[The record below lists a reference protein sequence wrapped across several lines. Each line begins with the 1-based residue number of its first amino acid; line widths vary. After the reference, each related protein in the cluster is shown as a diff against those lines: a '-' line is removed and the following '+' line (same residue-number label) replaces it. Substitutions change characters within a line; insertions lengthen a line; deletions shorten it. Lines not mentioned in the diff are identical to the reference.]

1 MKKQIKPTNNEINE
15 KLKDLVI
22 TKIDAGL
29 PSNLKISVGSQG
41 VLTKEEM
48 IQHVK
53 KGDKQGRQ
61 IIDMHLNFMKALTS
75 GEIMRE
81 INSI

>member
-1 MKKQIKPTNNEINE
+1 MEKQQNSAEINE
-15 KLKDLVI
+15 KLRELVV
-22 TKIDAGL
+22 TKIEAGL

-41 VLTKEEM
+41 VLSKEEM

-53 KGDKQGRQ
+53 KGDKEGRQ
-61 IIDMHLNFMKALTS
+61 IIDMHLNFMKALVS

>member
-1 MKKQIKPTNNEINE
+1 MKKQEDSSEINE
-15 KLKDLVI
+15 KLKELVV

-41 VLTKEEM
+41 VLSKEEM

-61 IIDMHLNFMKALTS
+61 IINMHLNFMKALTN

-81 INSI
+81 INSL